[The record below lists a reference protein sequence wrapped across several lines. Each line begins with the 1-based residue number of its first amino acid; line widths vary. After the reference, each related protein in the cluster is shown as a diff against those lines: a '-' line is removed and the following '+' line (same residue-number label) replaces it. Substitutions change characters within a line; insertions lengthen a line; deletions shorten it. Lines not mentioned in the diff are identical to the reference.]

1 MSLSAAHLRLLIFY
15 NVTMIPAD
23 FIQTLLGRVDIVD
36 VIDQQVHLKK
46 SGANFVACCPFHNEK
61 SPSFSVSQTKQFYHC
76 FGCGAHGTALGFLME
91 YNGLPFVDAVR
102 QLADGVG
109 LQVPQSE
116 NRDVG
121 AQRHDAVDLSAIL
134 TNALNYYRAQLK
146 ASPNA
151 IDYLKRR
158 GVSGQVAARFGIGY
172 VPDGWQNLA
181 AVFANYGDKLLVT
194 AGLVIDGD
202 NGKRYDRFRDR
213 IMFPIWNQRNEV
225 IGFGGRVIDKGEPKY
240 LNSPETPVFEKGREL
255 YGLTQAMKAIRASG
269 KVIVVEGYMDVVALA
284 QHGVEY
290 AVATLGTATSAT
302 HIQRLSR
309 LSDHIIFCFDGDA
322 AGRRAA
328 WRALEVS
335 LPHLVDGKEVGFLF
349 LPTEHDPDS
358 FIREFGREKFEEVL
372 INAIPL
378 SAYLIQ
384 ELQQSQDLR
393 KEEGR
398 AALLQTAKPLLKQV
412 AAPLLSVMLRKRF
425 AEIVGISRE
434 ELDGLLDIKNP
445 YAKQI
450 TAKPG
455 QRESLPSAAI
465 QLAAVILASPGLALQ
480 FDLEIAASADP
491 DMTTLAQ
498 LLDFCRGHPNVQ
510 VAGAIEAGLANVA
523 DSTQLSRITNRLA
536 WMEQLNFTPQQIE
549 LEFQDGLAKMKKEL
563 EKKSTEARYRTA
575 KTTADLKASAAPNA
589 K

>member
-1 MSLSAAHLRLLIFY
+1 MSGSAGHLRPLIFY
-15 NVTMIPAD
+15 NAVMIPAD
-23 FIQTLLGRVDIVD
+23 FIQTLLGRIDIVD

-61 SPSFSVSQTKQFYHC
+61 TPSFSVSQTKQFYHC

-102 QLADGVG
+102 QLADSVG

-116 NRDVG
+116 SKDI
-121 AQRHDAVDLSAIL
+121 DAKRKDTVDLSGVL
-134 TNALNYYRAQLK
+134 SSALNYYRAQLK
-146 ASPNA
+146 ESPVA
-151 IDYLKRR
+151 IEYLKRR
-158 GVSGQVAARFGIGY
+158 GVSGQIAARFGIGY

-181 AVFANYGDKLLVT
+181 TVFANYSDKVLVT

-202 NGKRYDRFRDR
+202 SGKRYDRFRDR

-225 IGFGGRVIDKGEPKY
+225 IGFGGRVLDKGEPKY

-255 YGLTQAMKAIRASG
+255 YGLTQAMKSIRGSG
-269 KVIVVEGYMDVVALA
+269 QVIVVEGYMDVVALA

-349 LPTEHDPDS
+349 LPAEHDPDS
-358 FIREFGREKFEEVL
+358 FIREFGREKFEEAL
-372 INAIPL
+372 LNAIPL

-398 AALLQTAKPLLKQV
+398 AALLQSAKPFLKQV
-412 AAPLLSVMLRKRF
+412 SAPLLSVMLRKRF
-425 AEIVGISRE
+425 AEIVGIARD
-434 ELDGLLDIKNP
+434 ELDGLLDIKSP
-445 YAKQI
+445 YIKQI
-450 TAKPG
+450 AAKPG
-455 QRESLPSAAI
+455 RRESLPSAAI
-465 QLAAVILASPGLALQ
+465 QLAAVILASPRLALQ
-480 FDLEIAASADP
+480 FDLEITSSADP
-491 DMTTLAQ
+491 DMKILDQ
-498 LLDFCRGHPNVQ
+498 LLDFCRRHPDVQ
-510 VAGAIEAGLANVA
+510 VAGAIEAGLAHVA
-523 DSTQLSRITNRLA
+523 EPSHLSGVTNRLA

-575 KTTADLKASAAPNA
+575 KSTAELKVTAVPNA

>member
-1 MSLSAAHLRLLIFY
+1 MHRGAPARSSLISY
-15 NVTMIPAD
+15 NAVMIPAD

-36 VIDQQVHLKK
+36 VVDQQVHLKK

-61 SPSFSVSQTKQFYHC
+61 TPSFSVSQTKQFYHC

-116 NRDVG
+116 NKEAG
-121 AQRHDAVDLSAIL
+121 AQRKDTADLSAIL
-134 TNALNYYRAQLK
+134 TTALNFYRAQLK
-146 ASPNA
+146 DSPNA

-158 GVSGQVAARFGIGY
+158 GVSGHIAARFGIGY
-172 VPDGWQNLA
+172 APDGWQNLA
-181 AVFANYGDKLLVT
+181 TVFPNYGDKSLVT
-194 AGLVIDGD
+194 AGLIIDGD
-202 NGKRYDRFRDR
+202 SGKRYDRFRDR

-322 AGRRAA
+322 PGRRAA

-358 FIREFGREKFEEVL
+358 FIREFGREKFEEAL
-372 INAIPL
+372 MNAIPL

-398 AALLQTAKPLLKQV
+398 AALLQSAKPLLKQV

-425 AEIVGISRE
+425 SEIVGISRD
-434 ELDGLLDIKNP
+434 ELDGLLNISNP
-445 YAKQI
+445 YVKQLA
-450 TAKPG
+450 AKPSK
-455 QRESLPSAAI
+455 RESLPSAAI
-465 QLAAVILASPGLALQ
+465 QLAAVILASPGLVLQ
-480 FDLEIAASADP
+480 FDLEIATSSDP
-491 DMTTLAQ
+491 DMKILAQ
-498 LLDFCRGHPNVQ
+498 LLDFCRHHPNVQ
-510 VAGAIEAGLANVA
+510 IAGAIEAGLANVA
-523 DSTQLSRITNRLA
+523 DSSQLSRITNRLA

-549 LEFQDGLAKMKKEL
+549 LEFQDGLAKMKKEF

-575 KTTADLKASAAPNA
+575 KSTAELKASAAPNA